1 MWHWPLAVFTAADN
15 PEEAEAIPAEAE
27 VILAAVA
34 VIPAASTGAEASM
47 TAGAMMVIM
56 TVIMTEGTMAVRA
69 SAYGLGHIG
78 VGTRGIIL
86 IIIRITIRTITL
98 ITIHIINILR
108 PVSLRS
114 ISKGKG
120 HVVSPRPGLLMFG
133 TIVRNPMPITLM

>member
-1 MWHWPLAVFTAADN
+1 
-15 PEEAEAIPAEAE
+15 
-27 VILAAVA
+27 
-34 VIPAASTGAEASM
+34 M

-86 IIIRITIRTITL
+86 IIILITIRTITL

-114 ISKGKG
+114 ISKGR
-120 HVVSPRPGLLMFG
+120 VVSPRPGLQMFG
-133 TIVRNPMPITLM
+133 TTARNPMPITLM

>member
-1 MWHWPLAVFTAADN
+1 MDN
-15 PEEAEAIPAEAE
+15 PEEAGAIPAEVEVTLAE
-27 VILAAVA
+27 VA
-34 VIPAASTGAEASM
+34 VIPAAFMGAEASM

-56 TVIMTEGTMAVRA
+56 TEGTMAVRA
-69 SAYGLGHIG
+69 LAYGLDHIG

-86 IIIRITIRTITL
+86 ITIRTITL

-120 HVVSPRPGLLMFG
+120 RVVSPRPELLMFG